1 MSSTDFL
8 KELSK
13 TMLKVKKELK
23 NLENSIQGTNKLE
36 DLEYVETDFED
47 LKEQILILE
56 EEIEEFQE
64 IEKEEAFQALQIYQ
78 EPISGETYGLGPWQ

>member
-13 TMLKVKKELK
+13 TMLKIKKELK

-36 DLEYVETDFED
+36 DLEYVETDF
-47 LKEQILILE
+47 
-56 EEIEEFQE
+56 
-64 IEKEEAFQALQIYQ
+64 
-78 EPISGETYGLGPWQ
+78 